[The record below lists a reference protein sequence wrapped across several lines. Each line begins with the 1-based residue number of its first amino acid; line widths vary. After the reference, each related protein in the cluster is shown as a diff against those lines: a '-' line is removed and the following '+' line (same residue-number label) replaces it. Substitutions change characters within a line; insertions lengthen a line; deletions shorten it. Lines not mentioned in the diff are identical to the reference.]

1 MMQSVRDDSISRVS
15 NDKERE
21 RERERE
27 KEENE
32 RDRDEWE
39 TKCRVSGQERHT
51 CGHVKAAW

>member
-1 MMQSVRDDSISRVS
+1 MTTQYHVYPMTER
-15 NDKERE
+15 ERE